1 MNQKERLNKNLIY
14 LIFLF
19 IGLNIQIF
27 RGFYVYNFLVLTF
40 LLLNYSQI
48 RFSKINIFYFSL
60 LSLSINLSIL
70 VQILYIESYGL
81 DNFFIFLNMLIL
93 LTFIAFV
100 ENIKYKTLN
109 FSMILVFLLI
119 PIMISIFMFHFT
131 GLEQFFLSF
140 YNVEKFP
147 SFGRYGGVF
156 GRDVNALGIYASLMI
171 LVIIIFKKYKKIT
184 NMLALLAISL
194 SFYAI
199 LLSGMRTGIL
209 VLFGLLIFF
218 NYKLK
223 LLNYKYIFII
233 ISIFILFVLFIY
245 SYDKMIQSL
254 IDFMLTRFSVL
265 HLIQDFTSKDAGNL
279 HTALE
284 YFYKTLGNREI
295 NTLTLIFGID
305 SSLGFV
311 DNFYIFSFL
320 KYGFIF
326 ILALILVVAILFIKS
341 IKEKEVFDIF
351 MIVFT
356 LIIAIKGIFVMNNF
370 YMIVVLFL
378 IFFWREN
385 ENISRC

>member
-1 MNQKERLNKNLIY
+1 LNQKERLNKNLIY